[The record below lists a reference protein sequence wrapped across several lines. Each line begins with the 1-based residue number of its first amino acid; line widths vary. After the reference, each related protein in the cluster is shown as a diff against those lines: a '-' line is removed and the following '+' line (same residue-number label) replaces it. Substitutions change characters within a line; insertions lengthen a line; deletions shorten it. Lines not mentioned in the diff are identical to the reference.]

1 MHIETLQER
10 MARREARMGTA
21 IVDAQ
26 AIGHTQTI
34 SGTTVTCACG
44 HTATTAPF
52 AQKVAADMHA
62 RETLGALTVTTTGR

>member
-26 AIGHTQTI
+26 TIGHTQTI
-34 SGTTVTCACG
+34 DGNVVTCTCG

-62 RETLGALTVTTTGR
+62 REALGSLVVGTIA